1 MPHQFTNGTFEM
13 DTPSTRSA
21 TKRKSVTSGDV
32 DQNPVKRKRAPKIV
46 VVREIEPSKAVELKK
61 AVEAQAMRNVSTTSD
76 LTFLQRKLY
85 NTLTQFAQQRPA
97 TEMVHDIPIKLVEE
111 YVGHTTS
118 NSRDHLK
125 KVLRGMT
132 QAQVEFDYKGD
143 SPGRKSG
150 WGVANLIAEAYILED
165 NETIRYSF
173 PPELKRRL
181 LDPTIFNLIDL
192 RMQYHFTSYSALS
205 LHELVSRYYGF
216 SQKETFREHWTAW
229 SVLLSG
235 SATPHAEFRD
245 FNKMLGRAVEQVN
258 SIESRFKIEVVV
270 TKNNR
275 KYDKLWFK
283 LETLMQP
290 ELGLSPAPEIVGA
303 ELSKRLKSLSL
314 SSKDI
319 EELAMSHDEEYLLAQ
334 ADYTESQMK
343 KKDSVASPAAYFK
356 AAVTNNYA
364 KAPSKQKAP
373 ATADT
378 TTAAPKQPKPVKKPA
393 ASSQA
398 SSTNQ
403 MDILLEQWG
412 SAQRT
417 IIRDEINALNPDER
431 QELLASYE
439 AKLKKD
445 DLAFKQY
452 KSKGWSPIVL
462 NCLVAI
468 IFEERF
474 QEAPTSDQ
482 LLQFLL
488 SANAGVKA

>member
-1 MPHQFTNGTFEM
+1 M
-13 DTPSTRSA
+13 DTSSA
-21 TKRKSVTSGDV
+21 RPGTKRKRNAPNGE
-32 DQNPVKRKRAPKIV
+32 DQSPPKRKRAPKIL

-61 AVEAQAMRNVSTTSD
+61 AVEALAMRNVSTTSD
-76 LTFLQRKLY
+76 FTFLQRKLY
-85 NTLTQFAQQRPA
+85 NTLTQFAQQRPD

-111 YVGHTTS
+111 HVGHTTS

-125 KVLRGMT
+125 KVLKGMT
-132 QAQVEFDYKGD
+132 QVQVEFDYKGE

-150 WGVANLIAEAYILED
+150 WGVANLIAEAYILDD
-165 NETIRYSF
+165 NQTIRYSF
-173 PPELKRRL
+173 PAELKRRL

-216 SQKETFREHWTAW
+216 SQRETFREHWTAW

-235 SATPHAEFRD
+235 SATPHEEFRD
-245 FNKMLGRAVEQVN
+245 FNKMLGRAVDQVN
-258 SIESRFKIEVVV
+258 SIEGRFKIEVVM

-283 LETLMQP
+283 LEPLMQP

-303 ELSKRLKSLSL
+303 EVSKRLKALSL
-314 SSKDI
+314 SAKDI
-319 EELAMSHDEEYLLAQ
+319 EELGMNHDEEYLLAQ
-334 ADYTESQMK
+334 ADYTEAQMK

-364 KAPSKQKAP
+364 KAPSKQKPAAATDAP
-373 ATADT
+373 AP
-378 TTAAPKQPKPVKKPA
+378 APKAPKVAKKAAAGTQTAPA
-393 ASSQA
+393 
-398 SSTNQ
+398 NQ
-403 MDILLEQWG
+403 MNVLLEQWG
-412 SAQRT
+412 AAQRT
-417 IIRDEINALNPDER
+417 TIREEISAKTPEEQQL
-431 QELLASYE
+431 LLAKYE
-439 AKLKKD
+439 PQLKKD
-445 DLAFKQY
+445 DLAYKQY
-452 KSKGWSPIVL
+452 KSKGMSPMVL

-468 IFEERF
+468 IFEDRF

-488 SANAGVKA
+488 SVNAGVQA

>member
-1 MPHQFTNGTFEM
+1 M
-13 DTPSTRSA
+13 DTSSA
-21 TKRKSVTSGDV
+21 RPGTKRKPNAPTGA
-32 DQNPVKRKRAPKIV
+32 DQSPPKRKRAPKIL

-61 AVEAQAMRNVSTTSD
+61 AVEALAMRNVSTTSD
-76 LTFLQRKLY
+76 FTFLQRKLY
-85 NTLTQFAQQRPA
+85 NTLTQFAQQRPD

-111 YVGHTTS
+111 HVGHTTS

-125 KVLRGMT
+125 KVLKGMT
-132 QAQVEFDYKGD
+132 QVQVEFDYKGE

-150 WGVANLIAEAYILED
+150 WGVANLIAEAYILDD
-165 NETIRYSF
+165 NQTIRYSF
-173 PPELKRRL
+173 PAELKRRL

-235 SATPHAEFRD
+235 SATPHEEFRD
-245 FNKMLGRAVEQVN
+245 FNKMLGRAVDQVN
-258 SIESRFKIEVVV
+258 SIEGRFKIEVVM

-303 ELSKRLKSLSL
+303 EVSKRLKALSL
-314 SSKDI
+314 SAKDI
-319 EELAMSHDEEYLLAQ
+319 EALGMNHDEEYLLAQ
-334 ADYTESQMK
+334 ADYTEAQMK

-364 KAPSKQKAP
+364 KAPSKQN
-373 ATADT
+373 
-378 TTAAPKQPKPVKKPA
+378 PA
-393 ASSQA
+393 ASIEAPTPAPKAPKVAKKPPAATQGA
-398 SSTNQ
+398 PANQ
-403 MDILLEQWG
+403 MNVLLEQWG
-412 SAQRT
+412 AAQRT
-417 IIRDEINALNPDER
+417 TIREEINAQSPEEL
-431 QELLASYE
+431 ELLFVKYE
-439 AKLKKD
+439 SQLKKD
-445 DLAFKQY
+445 DLAYKQY
-452 KSKGWSPIVL
+452 KSKGLNSMVL

-468 IFEERF
+468 IFEDRF

-488 SANAGVKA
+488 SANAGGQA

>member
-1 MPHQFTNGTFEM
+1 M
-13 DTPSTRSA
+13 DTSSPRPR
-21 TKRKSVTSGDV
+21 TKQKSDAPTGE
-32 DQNPVKRKRAPKIV
+32 DQNPPKRKRAPKIL

-61 AVEAQAMRNVSTTSD
+61 AVEALAMRNVSTTSD
-76 LTFLQRKLY
+76 FTFLQRKLY
-85 NTLTQFAQQRPA
+85 NTLTQFAQQRPD

-111 YVGHTTS
+111 HVGHTTS

-125 KVLRGMT
+125 KVLKGMT
-132 QAQVEFDYKGD
+132 QVQVEFDYKGE

-150 WGVANLIAEAYILED
+150 WGVANLIAEAYILDD
-165 NETIRYSF
+165 NQTIRYSF
-173 PPELKRRL
+173 PAELKRRL

-245 FNKMLGRAVEQVN
+245 FNKMLGRAVDQVN
-258 SIESRFKIEVVV
+258 SIEGRFKIEVVV

-290 ELGLSPAPEIVGA
+290 ELGLSPPPEIVGA
-303 ELSKRLKSLSL
+303 EVSKRLKSLSL
-314 SSKDI
+314 SAKDI
-319 EELAMSHDEEYLLAQ
+319 EELGMNHDEEYLLAQ
-334 ADYTESQMK
+334 ADYTEAQMK

-364 KAPSKQKAP
+364 KAPSKQKPVAPSDASAP
-373 ATADT
+373 APRPQK
-378 TTAAPKQPKPVKKPA
+378 AAKKPDTA
-393 ASSQA
+393 TQTAPG
-398 SSTNQ
+398 NQ
-403 MDILLEQWG
+403 MNVLLEQWG
-412 SAQRT
+412 AAQRT
-417 IIRDEINALNPDER
+417 TIRDEINAKSPEE
-431 QELLASYE
+431 QQMLLAKYE
-439 AKLKKD
+439 SQLKKD
-445 DLAFKQY
+445 DLAYKQY
-452 KSKGWSPIVL
+452 KSKGLSPMVL

-468 IFEERF
+468 IFADRF
-474 QEAPTSDQ
+474 QEAPNSDQ

-488 SANAGVKA
+488 STSAGVQA

>member
-1 MPHQFTNGTFEM
+1 M
-13 DTPSTRSA
+13 DTSSTRPR
-21 TKRKSVTSGDV
+21 TKRTPDAPTGE
-32 DQNPVKRKRAPKIV
+32 DQTPTKRKRAPKIL

-61 AVEAQAMRNVSTTSD
+61 AVEALAMRNVSTTSD
-76 LTFLQRKLY
+76 FTFLQRKLY
-85 NTLTQFAQQRPA
+85 NTLTQFAQQRPD

-111 YVGHTTS
+111 HVGHTTS

-125 KVLRGMT
+125 KVLKGMT
-132 QAQVEFDYKGD
+132 QVQVEFDYKGE

-150 WGVANLIAEAYILED
+150 WGVANLIAEAYILDD
-165 NETIRYSF
+165 NQTIRYSF
-173 PPELKRRL
+173 PAELKRRL

-235 SATPHAEFRD
+235 SATPHEEFRD
-245 FNKMLGRAVEQVN
+245 FNKMLGRAVDQVN
-258 SIESRFKIEVVV
+258 SIEGRFKIEVVM

-283 LETLMQP
+283 LEPLMQP

-303 ELSKRLKSLSL
+303 EVSKRLKALSL
-314 SSKDI
+314 SAKDI
-319 EELAMSHDEEYLLAQ
+319 EELGMSHDEEYLLAQ
-334 ADYTESQMK
+334 ADYTEAQMK

-364 KAPSKQKAP
+364 KAPSKQRPAASTDAQAP
-373 ATADT
+373 A
-378 TTAAPKQPKPVKKPA
+378 PKPPKTVKKPA
-393 ASSQA
+393 AATQTA
-398 SSTNQ
+398 PANQ
-403 MDILLEQWG
+403 MNVLLEQWG
-412 SAQRT
+412 AAQRT
-417 IIRDEINALNPDER
+417 TIRDEINAQSPEEQQL
-431 QELLASYE
+431 LLAKYE
-439 AKLKKD
+439 PQLKKD
-445 DLAFKQY
+445 DLAYKQY
-452 KSKGWSPIVL
+452 KSKGLSPMVL

-468 IFEERF
+468 IFEDRF
-474 QEAPTSDQ
+474 KEAPTSDQ

-488 SANAGVKA
+488 SANAGVQA

>member
-1 MPHQFTNGTFEM
+1 
-13 DTPSTRSA
+13 
-21 TKRKSVTSGDV
+21 
-32 DQNPVKRKRAPKIV
+32 
-46 VVREIEPSKAVELKK
+46 
-61 AVEAQAMRNVSTTSD
+61 
-76 LTFLQRKLY
+76 
-85 NTLTQFAQQRPA
+85 
-97 TEMVHDIPIKLVEE
+97 MVHDIPIKLVEE
-111 YVGHTTS
+111 HVGHTTS

-125 KVLRGMT
+125 KVLKGMT
-132 QAQVEFDYKGD
+132 QVQVEFDYKGE

-150 WGVANLIAEAYILED
+150 WGVANLIAEAYILDD
-165 NETIRYSF
+165 NQTIRYSF
-173 PPELKRRL
+173 PAELKRRL

-235 SATPHAEFRD
+235 SATPHEEFRD
-245 FNKMLGRAVEQVN
+245 FNKMLGRAVDQVN
-258 SIESRFKIEVVV
+258 SIEGRFKIEVVM

-303 ELSKRLKSLSL
+303 EVSKRLKALSL
-314 SSKDI
+314 SAKDI
-319 EELAMSHDEEYLLAQ
+319 EALGMNHDEEYLLAQ
-334 ADYTESQMK
+334 ADYTEAQMK

-364 KAPSKQKAP
+364 KAPSKQN
-373 ATADT
+373 
-378 TTAAPKQPKPVKKPA
+378 PA
-393 ASSQA
+393 ASIEAPTPAPKAPKVAKKPPAATQGA
-398 SSTNQ
+398 PANQ
-403 MDILLEQWG
+403 MNVLLEQWG
-412 SAQRT
+412 AAQRT
-417 IIRDEINALNPDER
+417 TIREEINAQSPEEL
-431 QELLASYE
+431 ELLFVKYE
-439 AKLKKD
+439 SQLKKD
-445 DLAFKQY
+445 DLAYKQY
-452 KSKGWSPIVL
+452 KSKGLNSMVL

-468 IFEERF
+468 IFEDRF

-488 SANAGVKA
+488 SANAGGQA

>member
-1 MPHQFTNGTFEM
+1 M
-13 DTPSTRSA
+13 DTSSPKPRA
-21 TKRKSVTSGDV
+21 KRKPAAPTGE
-32 DQNPVKRKRAPKIV
+32 DQNPPKRKRAPKIL

-61 AVEAQAMRNVSTTSD
+61 AVEALAMRNVSTTSD
-76 LTFLQRKLY
+76 FTFLQRKLY
-85 NTLTQFAQQRPA
+85 NTLTQFAQQRPD

-111 YVGHTTS
+111 HVGHTTS

-125 KVLRGMT
+125 KVLKGMT
-132 QAQVEFDYKGD
+132 QVQVEFDYKGE

-150 WGVANLIAEAYILED
+150 WGVANLIAEAYLLDD
-165 NETIRYSF
+165 NQTIRYSF
-173 PPELKRRL
+173 PAELKRRL

-245 FNKMLGRAVEQVN
+245 FNKMLGRAVDQVN
-258 SIESRFKIEVVV
+258 SIEGRFKIEVVV
-270 TKNNR
+270 TKKNR

-303 ELSKRLKSLSL
+303 EVSKRLKALSL

-319 EELAMSHDEEYLLAQ
+319 EEMAMSHDEEYLLAQ

-356 AAVTNNYA
+356 AAVANNYA
-364 KAPSKQKAP
+364 KAPSKQKA
-373 ATADT
+373 ATSSDT
-378 TTAAPKQPKPVKKPA
+378 PSAAPKPPKPTKKPA
-393 ASSQA
+393 VSSQT
-398 SSTNQ
+398 SSSNQ
-403 MDILLEQWG
+403 MDVLLEQWG
-412 SAQRT
+412 AAQRT
-417 IIRDEINALNPDER
+417 TIRDEINALSLEDR
-431 QELLASYE
+431 QELLTSYE
-439 AKLKKD
+439 PNLKKD

-452 KSKGWSPIVL
+452 KSKGWTPIVL

>member
-1 MPHQFTNGTFEM
+1 M
-13 DTPSTRSA
+13 DTSTARPG
-21 TKRKSVTSGDV
+21 TKRKRSAPTGE
-32 DQNPVKRKRAPKIV
+32 DQSPPKRKRAPKIL

-61 AVEAQAMRNVSTTSD
+61 AVEALAMRNVSTTSD
-76 LTFLQRKLY
+76 FTFLQRKLY
-85 NTLTQFAQQRPA
+85 NTLTQFAQQRPD

-111 YVGHTTS
+111 HVGHTTS

-125 KVLRGMT
+125 KVLKGMT
-132 QAQVEFDYKGD
+132 QVQVEFDYKGE

-150 WGVANLIAEAYILED
+150 WGVANLIAEAYILDD
-165 NETIRYSF
+165 NQTIRYSF
-173 PPELKRRL
+173 PAELKRRL

-216 SQKETFREHWTAW
+216 SQRETFREHWTAW

-235 SATPHAEFRD
+235 SATPHEEFRD
-245 FNKMLGRAVEQVN
+245 FNKMLGRAVDQVN
-258 SIESRFKIEVVV
+258 SIEGRFKIEVVM

-283 LETLMQP
+283 LEPLMQP

-303 ELSKRLKSLSL
+303 EVSKRLKALSL
-314 SSKDI
+314 SAKDI
-319 EELAMSHDEEYLLAQ
+319 EELGMNHDEEYLLAQ
-334 ADYTESQMK
+334 ADYTEAQMK

-364 KAPSKQKAP
+364 KAPSKQKPAAATDVPAP
-373 ATADT
+373 APK
-378 TTAAPKQPKPVKKPA
+378 APKAAKKAAAGTQTAPA
-393 ASSQA
+393 
-398 SSTNQ
+398 NQ
-403 MDILLEQWG
+403 MNVLLEQWG
-412 SAQRT
+412 AAKRTTIREEISAKTPEEQQ
-417 IIRDEINALNPDER
+417 L
-431 QELLASYE
+431 LLAKYE
-439 AKLKKD
+439 PQLKKD
-445 DLAFKQY
+445 DLAYKQY
-452 KSKGWSPIVL
+452 KSKGLSPMVL

-468 IFEERF
+468 IFEDRF

-488 SANAGVKA
+488 SVNAGVQA

>member
-1 MPHQFTNGTFEM
+1 M
-13 DTPSTRSA
+13 DTPA
-21 TKRKSVTSGDV
+21 TQSGSGRKSITTGDV
-32 DQNPVKRKRAPKIV
+32 DQNPAKRKRARKIV
-46 VVREIEPSKAVELKK
+46 VVREVEPSKAVELKK

-235 SATPHAEFRD
+235 SATPHSEFRD

-314 SSKDI
+314 SGKDI

-364 KAPSKQKAP
+364 KAPSKQKAL
-373 ATADT
+373 AAADT
-378 TTAAPKQPKPVKKPA
+378 TSAVAKPPKAVKKPA

-398 SSTNQ
+398 PSTNQ

-417 IIRDEINALNPDER
+417 IIRDEINAQNPEER

-452 KSKGWSPIVL
+452 KSKGWTPIVL

>member
-1 MPHQFTNGTFEM
+1 M
-13 DTPSTRSA
+13 DTPSTRSR
-21 TKRKSVTSGDV
+21 TKRKSVASSDV
-32 DQNPVKRKRAPKIV
+32 DQNPTKRKRAPKMV
-46 VVREIEPSKAVELKK
+46 VVREVEPSKAVELKK

-97 TEMVHDIPIKLVEE
+97 SEMVHDIPIKLVEE

-216 SQKETFREHWTAW
+216 SHKETFREHWTAW

-283 LETLMQP
+283 LEALRQP
-290 ELGLSPAPEIVGA
+290 ELGLTPAPEIVGA
-303 ELSKRLKSLSL
+303 EVSKRLKGLSL
-314 SSKDI
+314 SAKDI
-319 EELAMSHDEEYLLAQ
+319 EELAMNHDEEYLLAQ

-343 KKDSVASPAAYFK
+343 KNESIASPAAYFR
-356 AAVTNNYA
+356 AAVANNYA
-364 KAPSKQKAP
+364 KAPSKQKASPTSDTPP
-373 ATADT
+373 ATPK
-378 TTAAPKQPKPVKKPA
+378 APKVAKKPA
-393 ASSQA
+393 AASQA
-398 SSTNQ
+398 STTTQ
-403 MDILLEQWG
+403 MDVLLEQWG
-412 SAQRT
+412 TAQRKT
-417 IIRDEINALNPDER
+417 IREEINALNPQEH
-431 QELLASYE
+431 QELLVSYE
-439 AKLKKD
+439 LDLKKD
-445 DLAFKQY
+445 DLAYKQY

>member
-1 MPHQFTNGTFEM
+1 M
-13 DTPSTRSA
+13 DTSSTRPR
-21 TKRKSVTSGDV
+21 TKRTHDAPTGE
-32 DQNPVKRKRAPKIV
+32 DQTPTKRKRAPKIL

-61 AVEAQAMRNVSTTSD
+61 AVEALAMRNVSTTSD
-76 LTFLQRKLY
+76 FTFLQRKLY
-85 NTLTQFAQQRPA
+85 NTLTQFAQQRPD

-111 YVGHTTS
+111 HVGHTTS

-125 KVLRGMT
+125 KVLKGMT
-132 QAQVEFDYKGD
+132 QVQVEFDYKGE

-150 WGVANLIAEAYILED
+150 WGVANLIAEAYILDD
-165 NETIRYSF
+165 NQTIRYSF
-173 PPELKRRL
+173 PAELKRRL

-235 SATPHAEFRD
+235 SATPHEEFRD
-245 FNKMLGRAVEQVN
+245 FNKMLGRAVDQVN
-258 SIESRFKIEVVV
+258 SIEGRFKIEVVM

-283 LETLMQP
+283 LEPLMQP

-303 ELSKRLKSLSL
+303 EVSKRLKALSL
-314 SSKDI
+314 SAKDI
-319 EELAMSHDEEYLLAQ
+319 EELGMSHDEEYLLAQ
-334 ADYTESQMK
+334 ADYTEAQMK

-364 KAPSKQKAP
+364 KAPSKQRPVASTDAP
-373 ATADT
+373 AP
-378 TTAAPKQPKPVKKPA
+378 APKPPKTVKKPA
-393 ASSQA
+393 AATQTTPA
-398 SSTNQ
+398 NQ
-403 MDILLEQWG
+403 MNVLLEQWG
-412 SAQRT
+412 AAQRT
-417 IIRDEINALNPDER
+417 TIRDEINAQSPEEQQL
-431 QELLASYE
+431 LLAKYE
-439 AKLKKD
+439 PLLKKD
-445 DLAFKQY
+445 DLAYKQY
-452 KSKGWSPIVL
+452 KSKGMSPMVL

-468 IFEERF
+468 IFEDRF
-474 QEAPTSDQ
+474 KEAPTSDQ

-488 SANAGVKA
+488 SANAGVQA

>member
-1 MPHQFTNGTFEM
+1 M
-13 DTPSTRSA
+13 DTSSA
-21 TKRKSVTSGDV
+21 RPGTKRKPNAPTGE
-32 DQNPVKRKRAPKIV
+32 DQTPPKRKRAPKIL

-61 AVEAQAMRNVSTTSD
+61 AVEALAMRNVSTTSD
-76 LTFLQRKLY
+76 FTFLQRKLY
-85 NTLTQFAQQRPA
+85 NTLTQFAQQRPD

-111 YVGHTTS
+111 HVGHTTS

-125 KVLRGMT
+125 KVLKGMT
-132 QAQVEFDYKGD
+132 QVQVEFDYKGE

-150 WGVANLIAEAYILED
+150 WGVANLIAEAYILDD
-165 NETIRYSF
+165 NQTIRYSF
-173 PPELKRRL
+173 PAELKRRL

-245 FNKMLGRAVEQVN
+245 FNKMLGRAVDQVN
-258 SIESRFKIEVVV
+258 SIEGRFKIEVVV

-303 ELSKRLKSLSL
+303 EVSKRLKALSL
-314 SSKDI
+314 SAKDI
-319 EELAMSHDEEYLLAQ
+319 EELGMNHDEEYLLAQ
-334 ADYTESQMK
+334 ADYTEAQMK

-364 KAPSKQKAP
+364 KAPSKQKQTVSSDTPAP
-373 ATADT
+373 APKPPKAKKP
-378 TTAAPKQPKPVKKPA
+378 TAATRTAPA
-393 ASSQA
+393 
-398 SSTNQ
+398 NQ
-403 MDILLEQWG
+403 MDVLLEQWG
-412 SAQRT
+412 AAQRT
-417 IIRDEINALNPDER
+417 TIRDEINAQSPE
-431 QELLASYE
+431 ELELFS
-439 AKLKKD
+439 L
-445 DLAFKQY
+445 
-452 KSKGWSPIVL
+452 S
-462 NCLVAI
+462 
-468 IFEERF
+468 
-474 QEAPTSDQ
+474 TSR
-482 LLQFLL
+482 
-488 SANAGVKA
+488 G

>member
-1 MPHQFTNGTFEM
+1 M
-13 DTPSTRSA
+13 DTSSA
-21 TKRKSVTSGDV
+21 RPRTKRKPDAPTGE
-32 DQNPVKRKRAPKIV
+32 DQSPPKRKRAPKIL

-61 AVEAQAMRNVSTTSD
+61 AVEALAMRNVSTTSD
-76 LTFLQRKLY
+76 FTFLQRKLY
-85 NTLTQFAQQRPA
+85 NTLTQFAQQRPD

-111 YVGHTTS
+111 HVGHTTS

-125 KVLRGMT
+125 KVLKGMT
-132 QAQVEFDYKGD
+132 QVQVEFDYKGE

-150 WGVANLIAEAYILED
+150 WGVANLIAEAYILDD
-165 NETIRYSF
+165 NQTIRYSF
-173 PPELKRRL
+173 PAELKRRL

-245 FNKMLGRAVEQVN
+245 FNKMLGRAVDQVN
-258 SIESRFKIEVVV
+258 SIEGRFKIEVVV

-303 ELSKRLKSLSL
+303 EVSKRLKALSL
-314 SSKDI
+314 SAKDI
-319 EELAMSHDEEYLLAQ
+319 EELGMSHDEEYLLAQ
-334 ADYTESQMK
+334 ADYTEAQMK

-364 KAPSKQKAP
+364 KAPSKQKQPASPEAP
-373 ATADT
+373 A
-378 TTAAPKQPKPVKKPA
+378 PKPPKAKKTPA
-393 ASSQA
+393 ATQTA
-398 SSTNQ
+398 PANQ
-403 MDILLEQWG
+403 MNVLLEQWG
-412 SAQRT
+412 AAQRT
-417 IIRDEINALNPDER
+417 TIRDEINAQSPEE
-431 QELLASYE
+431 QELLFAKYE
-439 AKLKKD
+439 SQLKKD
-445 DLAFKQY
+445 DLAYKQY
-452 KSKGWSPIVL
+452 KSKGLNPMVL
-462 NCLVAI
+462 SCLASI
-468 IFEERF
+468 IFEDRF
-474 QEAPTSDQ
+474 QEAPTADQ

-488 SANAGVKA
+488 SANAGVQA